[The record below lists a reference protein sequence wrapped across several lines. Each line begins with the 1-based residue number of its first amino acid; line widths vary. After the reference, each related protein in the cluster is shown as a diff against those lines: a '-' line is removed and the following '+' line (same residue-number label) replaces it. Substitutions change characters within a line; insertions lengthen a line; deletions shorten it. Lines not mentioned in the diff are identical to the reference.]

1 MQIKFSG
8 YFSFLDSGSI
18 WVKGGLYQYPDN
30 NPKAYYKILSFQ
42 QKVYPEPDTIK
53 AGESKSDA
61 YIRHYI
67 EAWTQFKLKII
78 EQLKTNESDLPTFL
92 PMRNRYNFAT
102 QGIRN
107 FPVDVPS
114 DTPAESIKQLQK
126 KLQKNA
132 KNKLRRYA
140 HKLGFPLTIL
150 HPLREGRFG
159 HIGIAAG
166 LLTKLPG
173 LAQGEESIVTADMG
187 GMSTEIVY
195 NNHVCLPLSIPIG
208 RVNFP
213 PVSLGT
219 LTQDDLCGF
228 RIQIDHAVNSKPS
241 ASKNFKKVHRRKPRY
256 LVIGSIPTS
265 IRLLV
270 DLAPEKLDDTVQ
282 RDQPKR
288 DTDGLIHIT
297 KTQLQSYLI
306 PQNMNHI
313 MEKLRATY
321 PNDQLDKDQLDRF
334 PVYIVLYDYLMEKLK
349 IDQLIIGKLGGV
361 IEGALIAQ
369 QRIGH
374 ERPALANLL

>member
-8 YFSFLDSGSI
+8 YFSLLDSGSI
-18 WVKGGLYQYPDN
+18 WVKGRLYQYPDHE
-30 NPKAYYKILSFQ
+30 PKAYYPILSFQ

-61 YIRHYI
+61 YIRRYI
-67 EAWTQFKLKII
+67 EAWRQFKLEIMNT
-78 EQLKTNESDLPTFL
+78 LRTNESELLELL

-107 FPVDVPS
+107 FEVEVPA
-114 DTPAESIKQLQK
+114 DTPAESIK

-140 HKLGFPLTIL
+140 RKLGFPLTIL

-166 LLTKLPG
+166 LVTLLPS
-173 LAQGEESIVTADMG
+173 LAQGNESIVTADMG

-213 PVSLGT
+213 PVSLGA
-219 LTQDDLCGF
+219 LTQADLDGF
-228 RIQIDHAVNSKPS
+228 RSQIDTAVNSKPS
-241 ASKNFKKVHRRKPRY
+241 ALTNLKKVHSRAPRY

-270 DLAPEKLDDTVQ
+270 DLAPAQLDGIVQ

-297 KTQLQSYLI
+297 KAQLQSYLT
-306 PQNMNHI
+306 PKNMNHI
-313 MEKLRATY
+313 MNKLRDNY
-321 PNDQLDKDQLDRF
+321 KNDQLDKEQLDRF
-334 PVYIVLYDYLMEKLK
+334 PVYIVLYDYLMEKLQ
-349 IDQLIIGKLGGV
+349 INQLIIGKLGGV
-361 IEGALIAQ
+361 VEGALIAQ
-369 QRIGH
+369 KKLGH
-374 ERPALANLL
+374 ERPALAELLQ